1 MINYI
6 YLNGCSFIAGHD
18 LAEDKTVGYKLSKE
32 LKVPYISKAVN
43 GNSLTSIIQTTTNHL
58 LQIPTEDLLVI
69 IGITWPNRDCIPL
82 NKNYINFTPKDFI
95 EEGESYNKKTLKSTF
110 YDYLKIVPKEKTV
123 WRGKLGKDKRLV
135 DVNDISNNTSMFF
148 DVINNKT
155 DYDELFDTFSFYLIQ
170 RLKYDKDYIKN
181 VYRDQYLQLVLFES
195 FFKSRNINYYFLDY
209 SDWIDNVKGVEYK
222 LDKSR
227 IVKLTEDDWKVFLDP
242 ISSHPSSEGTSYIV
256 QKLINNIK

>member
-1 MINYI
+1 
-6 YLNGCSFIAGHD
+6 
-18 LAEDKTVGYKLSKE
+18 
-32 LKVPYISKAVN
+32 
-43 GNSLTSIIQTTTNHL
+43 
-58 LQIPTEDLLVI
+58 
-69 IGITWPNRDCIPL
+69 
-82 NKNYINFTPKDFI
+82 
-95 EEGESYNKKTLKSTF
+95 
-110 YDYLKIVPKEKTV
+110 
-123 WRGKLGKDKRLV
+123 
-135 DVNDISNNTSMFF
+135 MFF
-148 DVINNKT
+148 DTTNNKT